1 MYPKIKNYIL
11 MLLLPAL
18 SLAQEAKEISLKD
31 AVNYALENQADAKK
45 AKLQIE
51 NSEYLIQEARAGA
64 LPNLSA
70 NGSITYNP
78 IIQGTAIPSNTF
90 PTPEGTPPPEDP
102 FIILAMGQKWN
113 SVAGLSLTQNIF
125 DQTVFTGLKA
135 AKTTREFYQINAQLT
150 EEQVI
155 ERVATAYYNVFVQKE
170 KLETIDSSYANV
182 SKSRDIIKSL
192 FDNGLAKEIDLDR
205 VNVQLMNLRTNR
217 QQLINEVKVKENSL
231 KFYMGMPIAQPIELV
246 DNEFSADAILLTDE
260 VDVENRTEM
269 KVKKKQEELL
279 VLQKE
284 AKKAS
289 YYPTLS
295 LTAGYNYMGQGE
307 RFPIGSGL
315 DNGVYWS
322 DFSSIS
328 LNLRVPIFSGFANKA
343 RVSQADIELRTLQED
358 IKNTEL
364 SLDLEYQNAKSQI
377 ENNLIAVENQQ
388 ENVNLAQKV
397 VDNTQNNYRL
407 GLATLTDLLE
417 AQNAL
422 VDAKNNYS
430 NVVLEYKLAEVQLMK
445 AKGELNTLK

>member
-1 MYPKIKNYIL
+1 MNVNLKKYIVL
-11 MLLLPAL
+11 VLIVPVLGF
-18 SLAQEAKEISLKD
+18 AQEVRQISLQD
-31 AVNYALENQADAKK
+31 AVNYALENQSDAKK
-45 AKLQIE
+45 AKPQVE

-64 LPNLSA
+64 LPNISA

-78 IIQGTAIPSNTF
+78 ILQETAIPASSF
-90 PTPEGTPPPEDP
+90 PGGEQSPDP
-102 FIILAMGQKWN
+102 FIVLAMGQKWN
-113 SVAGLSLTQNIF
+113 AVGGVSLTQNIF

-135 AKTTREFYQINAQLT
+135 ARTTREFYQINAQLT

-170 KLETIDSSYANV
+170 QLETIDSSYVNV

-192 FDNGLAKEIDLDR
+192 FDNGLAREIDLDR
-205 VNVQLMNLRTNR
+205 VNVQLMNLSTTR
-217 QQLINEVKVKENSL
+217 QQLVNAVQLQENAL
-231 KFYMGMPIAQPIELV
+231 KFYMGMPIEQPIELAEE
-246 DNEFSADAILLTDE
+246 EFAVESYLLTDE
-260 VDVENRTEM
+260 VETENRTEM
-269 KVKKKQEELL
+269 KVLKKQEELL
-279 VLQKE
+279 ELQKE
-284 AKKAS
+284 ARKAA

-295 LTAGYNYMGQGE
+295 LTAGYNYMGQGD

-315 DNGVYWS
+315 EKGVYWS

-358 IKNTEL
+358 IRQTEL

-377 ENNLIAVENQQ
+377 ENNLIAIENQQ

-417 AQNAL
+417 SQNAL

-430 NVVLEYKLAEVQLMK
+430 NAVLQYKLAEVRLLK
-445 AKGELNTLK
+445 SKGELNTLK